1 MGGDACVAMAAAAGA
16 PVTVEHSAVSAAAR
30 NDTS

>member
-1 MGGDACVAMAAAAGA
+1 MAAAAGA